1 MDTAPTPSFVSK
13 FALFFVNNWRVSIL
27 LTIGILLGGFFS
39 YTTLLQ
45 REGFPSIEVP
55 VVLVNVQYFVDDQEQ
70 VDTEITQPLEQ
81 NLSNIDN
88 LNQMSSTSAE
98 QFSQIVL
105 QFEEGADV
113 SQVSKTVQ
121 ERINTEIKLPERA
134 QASVSTIN
142 PGAFDGT
149 HDLLFNITKNN
160 TSAEELQETA
170 TTIIDDLQSL
180 STVSEAQVIQVVEEQ
195 KNPRNEQII
204 QNEKRFGRVGFTQDQ
219 ELVFQEAILI
229 GIKKTSDAGSI
240 ELSNQVQEKV
250 DTLQKA
256 EEPLENHQAIFG
268 YTDGANSLRQQISTL
283 EENATFGLLAVM
295 AILLLFI
302 NWRSAILM
310 ALFVP
315 TVMAGTFIGLYLFG
329 FTLNTLSLFALILV
343 LGIIADDAIVVIDAL
358 DASRKAGYKGKE
370 ALVQAINTVGIAD
383 ISGSLTTILVFAPLA
398 AITGVLGEFIRLIP
412 ITVIL
417 TLSLS
422 LIIGLSLIPFLGHF
436 LLPSYEEK
444 PLNKSLFAIV
454 GEYIT
459 SGLYLVP
466 EFIDWLGGQVARFI
480 KWYITKPFTFFLGLL
495 LIISLIGGS
504 FLYGMSLEFSIFA
517 PPKDTEG
524 ISISIESQEQDLD
537 DVEDLSTQAEEILQ
551 QTASSI
557 VTDVTY
563 VQAQESGAQA
573 LITLTPI
580 KERETTSQEL
590 VSSLN
595 KTFEDSIDEGTVE
608 AEALGAGPP
617 SSDFQITLQVFE
629 ENRETL
635 LNAIEEIEA
644 LIKQKQLT
652 NGQITQ
658 VEIADQENLSRIDQE
673 QFASVK
679 IAVSNPDDTEL
690 ITETRDDILTSIQDE
705 GILEEYGLSEEN
717 ISFDLGQEGEN
728 LESFQS
734 AIFALGVAMIVM
746 YAVLVLQFNSFTQP
760 ILILTA
766 IPLTLP
772 GVFPGLFYT
781 ENPFSFFTM
790 VGFIGL
796 IGIVVNNTILI
807 LDYSNQAK
815 KHLSLSEAVTQASQA
830 RFRPLLAT
838 SATTLV
844 GIMPLALSDPFWEP
858 LAFTII
864 FGLLSSSILVVFAF
878 PLFYIIIEHIRR
890 FFWRRIIRQFDFE

>member
-1 MDTAPTPSFVSK
+1 MNTSPSSSFVSK

-27 LTIGILLGGFFS
+27 LTLGILLGGFFS

-55 VVLVNVQYFVDDQEQ
+55 VVLVNVQYFVDDQAQ
-70 VDTEITQPLEQ
+70 VDQEITRPLEQ
-81 NLSNIDN
+81 NLADIEN
-88 LNQMSSTSAE
+88 LEEIRSISAD
-98 QFSQIVL
+98 QFSQIIL
-105 QFEEGADV
+105 QFNETTSVKQA
-113 SQVSKTVQ
+113 SQTVQ
-121 ERINTEIKLPERA
+121 DRINREVNLPEDTNL
-134 QASVSTIN
+134 SVSTIN

-149 HDLLFNITKNN
+149 HDLLFNITKEN
-160 TSAEELQETA
+160 TSAEDLQETA
-170 TTIIDDLQSL
+170 THVIDDLQSL
-180 STVSEAQVIQVVEEQ
+180 STVSEANIIHVVEEQ
-195 KNPRNEQII
+195 ENPITNQITT
-204 QNEKRFGRVGFTQDQ
+204 QQTRFGRVGFSQDK
-219 ELVFQEAILI
+219 ELIFQEAILI
-229 GIKKTSDAGSI
+229 GVKRTSNAGSI
-240 ELSNQVQEKV
+240 ELSNQVQEKITDFQQEGEV
-250 DTLQKA
+250 
-256 EEPLENHQAIFG
+256 LEDHKAIFG
-268 YTDGANSLRQQISTL
+268 YADGANSLRQQISTL
-283 EENATFGLLAVM
+283 EENAAFGLLAVM

-343 LGIIADDAIVVIDAL
+343 LGIIADDAIVIIDAL
-358 DASRKAGYKGKE
+358 DASKKAGYKGKE
-370 ALVQAINTVGIAD
+370 AIIQAVNTVGIAD
-383 ISGSLTTILVFAPLA
+383 ISGSLTTILVFAPLV

-417 TLSLS
+417 TLSFS

-436 LLPSYEEK
+436 LLPSYQDTS
-444 PLNKSLFAIV
+444 LNKSPIAIL

-459 SGLYLVP
+459 TGLYLVP
-466 EFIDWLGGQVARFI
+466 EFIDWLGSQVAKFI
-480 KWYITKPFTFFLGLL
+480 EWYITKPFTFFLGVL
-495 LIISLIGGS
+495 LITSLVGGS
-504 FLYGMSLEFSIFA
+504 FLYGMNLEFSVFA
-517 PPKDTEG
+517 PPKDTDA
-524 ISISIESQEQDLD
+524 ISISITGQDQDLD
-537 DVEDLSTQAEEILQ
+537 EVEELTKQAEEILQ

-557 VTDVTY
+557 ITDVTY
-563 VQAQESGAQA
+563 IQAQESGAQA

-580 KERETTSQEL
+580 NERATTSQEL

-595 KTFEDSIDEGTVE
+595 SIFEENIDDGSVE

-629 ENRETL
+629 EDRETL
-635 LNAIEEIEA
+635 INTVEDIEQI
-644 LIKQKQLT
+644 IRQKQIT
-652 NGQITQ
+652 NGKIVE
-658 VEIADQENLSRIDQE
+658 VEIDNQENLSRIDQE
-673 QFASVK
+673 QFASIKV
-679 IAVSNPDDTEL
+679 AVSNPDDTAL
-690 ITETRDDILTSIQDE
+690 ITEIQDDILTSIQE
-705 GILEEYGLSEEN
+705 EEILEEYGLSEEN

-728 LESFQS
+728 LDSFQS
-734 AIFALGVAMIVM
+734 AIFALGVAMVVM

-781 ENPFSFFTM
+781 NNPFSFFTM

-815 KHLSLSEAVTQASQA
+815 KDLSLSQAVTQASKA

-864 FGLLSSSILVVFAF
+864 FGLLSSSILVIFAF
-878 PLFYIIIEHIRR
+878 PIFYIIVEHMRR
-890 FFWRRIIRQFDFE
+890 FFWRRIMRQFDFE